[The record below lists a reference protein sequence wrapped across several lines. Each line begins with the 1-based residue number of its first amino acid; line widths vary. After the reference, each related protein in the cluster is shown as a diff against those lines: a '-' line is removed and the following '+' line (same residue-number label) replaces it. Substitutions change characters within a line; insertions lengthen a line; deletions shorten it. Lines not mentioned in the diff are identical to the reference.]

1 MGFPLSGHFEV
12 GHVGDSTMATS
23 CWARVHAK
31 PVTAQEGS
39 SEPGPR
45 RGSRRLS
52 GRRERGASVPSSS
65 GRRACVR
72 SCGVFWWVFGQ
83 ASYLLFGL
91 WATPG
96 DTGSRWAASWPAAT
110 GESTSPMRDSA
121 SSDSLDSKTAVQSS
135 PERDRAPR
143 EDRRVD
149 SCGGASNTT
158 RRAARS
164 VSRSVVEARSALPWA
179 PVRDGFRPKCR
190 KVCSMASRFSGGVGA
205 RR

>member
-96 DTGSRWAASWPAAT
+96 DTGSRWAASWAGRYRGVDVSDERL
-110 GESTSPMRDSA
+110 GELRF
-121 SSDSLDSKTAVQSS
+121 
-135 PERDRAPR
+135 PR
-143 EDRRVD
+143 LED
-149 SCGGASNTT
+149 GGPV
-158 RRAARS
+158 
-164 VSRSVVEARSALPWA
+164 VS
-179 PVRDGFRPKCR
+179 
-190 KVCSMASRFSGGVGA
+190 
-205 RR
+205 